1 MNMEQNICLDILL
14 HKLKLYGISL
24 TEASV
29 AKIIFSDMEKCETT
43 EDINNIQERSQVITK
58 ANQDF

>member
-1 MNMEQNICLDILL
+1 M
-14 HKLKLYGISL
+14 YGTSL
-24 TEASV
+24 TQAAV

-43 EDINNIQERSQVITK
+43 RGINNIQERSQVITK